1 MLNGRS
7 SSHLHLPSLLRHSL
21 DGFAW
26 RLLQPAGSTAVDFSR
41 PFGEEALAS
50 ADSISWQV
58 FKNPVALFVGG
69 VAAVIL
75 ELAEPRVRTAI
86 WQHST
91 FRTDPLKRLQ
101 RTGLAAMVTI
111 YGARS
116 EAQEM
121 IARVV
126 RIHEKINGVTPGGQE
141 YRASD
146 PELLGWVH
154 STATFGFSEA
164 YNCYARSLPAGERNR
179 FCAEA
184 VPAAILYGATNVPT
198 TWPELTEQLNCM
210 RKKLEPSPIIHEFLR
225 IMGDIPLLPSMLR
238 PMQRMLVRAAVE
250 IIPTSARDR
259 LELTAAC
266 GLRPWE
272 VFLMR
277 RIGGAA
283 NALLLPSLPAA
294 QACVRLGLPADYLYR
309 RDGFDGPATRSTT

>member
-1 MLNGRS
+1 VLEGRS
-7 SSHLHLPSLLRHSL
+7 SSLSDRPSLLRHGL

-26 RLLQPAGSTAVDFSR
+26 RLLQPSGSAPVDFSR
-41 PFGEEALAS
+41 PFGEEALAR

-75 ELAEPRVRTAI
+75 ELAEPRVGTAI

-101 RTGLAAMVTI
+101 RTGLAAMMTI
-111 YGARS
+111 YGARGA
-116 EAQEM
+116 AQEM

-126 RIHEKINGVTPGGQE
+126 RIHEKINGVTPSGQE
-141 YRASD
+141 YRAGD

-154 STATFGFSEA
+154 ATATFGFSEA
-164 YNCYARSLPAGERNR
+164 YNCYARSLPAGERNS

-184 VPAAILYGATNVPT
+184 VPAAILYGVTNAPT
-198 TWPELTEQLNCM
+198 TWADLTAQLDCM
-210 RKKLEPSPIIHEFLR
+210 REKLEPSPIIHEFLR
-225 IMGDIPLLPSMLR
+225 IMGGLPLLPSVLR

-250 IIPTSARDR
+250 IIPTPVRDR
-259 LELTAAC
+259 LELPAAC
-266 GLRPWE
+266 GLQLWE
-272 VFLMR
+272 VSLMR

-294 QACVRLGLPADYLYR
+294 QACIRLGLPADYLYR
-309 RDGFDGPATRSTT
+309 RGGFDGRATKSTT